1 MNRKMR
7 ILLGGMFLC
16 LGLPFAAPAQD
27 AAPFRVATVADGLEH
42 PWSLAF
48 LPDGHAP
55 AQVLDN
61 LLRFTSGIYFGMGFL
76 LAWVIATIGQ
86 HHTLLYFLGF
96 IVAMAGLGRAWSI
109 AKVGCPSAYIR
120 SMMWLEILLGAAII
134 ALQYL
139 RS

>member
-1 MNRKMR
+1 MTTALQ
-7 ILLGGMFLC
+7 IILGLIAIICLLGGLNLLNKGAM
-16 LGLPFAAPAQD
+16 
-27 AAPFRVATVADGLEH
+27 
-42 PWSLAF
+42 AF